1 MACKVIGEVQHA
13 HEAQVMIGEV
23 QHAHE
28 AQVIGEVQ
36 HAHEAQVIGEVQHA
50 HVHIEASSEMSLH
63 TCPVS
68 TPGFG
73 LAVFTQSRL

>member
-13 HEAQVMIGEV
+13 HEAQVM
-23 QHAHE
+23 
-28 AQVIGEVQ
+28 IGEVQ